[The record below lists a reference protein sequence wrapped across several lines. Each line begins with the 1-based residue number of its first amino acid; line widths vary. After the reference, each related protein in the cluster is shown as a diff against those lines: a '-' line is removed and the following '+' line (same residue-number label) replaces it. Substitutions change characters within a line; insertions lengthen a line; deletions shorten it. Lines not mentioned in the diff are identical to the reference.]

1 MALVGPEIEENL
13 SLRYLAGAL
22 EREGIRCELFAFNVE
37 SDFPRVLESIISAPR
52 PPLAVGLSLAFQ
64 WRAAD
69 FLALAVALRER
80 GFEGHVTA
88 GGHFATFACEPMLR
102 DFPELDSV
110 CRQEAEEV
118 VVSLARALLADEPL
132 HEVHGLAL
140 RTGEGV
146 HLTPPAPRPELA
158 SIPLPDRRG
167 EPARVLGHGVAPLV
181 GSRGCYARCSY
192 CCIAAWHEQAAPGRR
207 YRLRD
212 VAEVVDE
219 MVSMRRQR
227 GVDIFVF
234 HDDNFFLPRPTGSL
248 ERIHALAD
256 ALESRGIGPFASA
269 VKARPPDLVPEVLD
283 ALRDRLHCVRTYVG
297 IETDS
302 DQGLVTLGRRASSAH
317 NHEAIAGLRQ
327 RGMNACFNLLIFD
340 PDTSMADL
348 ERNVS
353 FMEAAADFPFCFGR
367 VELYAGT
374 PLLARMLAE
383 DRARGSWM
391 HHDYDLGS
399 EPVERVFKLA
409 VRCLGERNFGVEAL
423 VARLMGVRMEVAVA
437 STFHAAD
444 LGPRADAITRLLSL
458 DTAGTLRRI
467 LDHVATAPAEQDAGL
482 ATELLPERRGVDRR
496 VERDMEALGVELRAA
511 LAREGR
517 TAGYGE
523 EPLFEGPP

>member
-1 MALVGPEIEENL
+1 MEE
-13 SLRYLAGAL
+13 L
-22 EREGIRCELFAFNVE
+22 EDTAQEDSKCAQMV
-37 SDFPRVLESIISAPR
+37 V
-52 PPLAVGLSLAFQ
+52 Q
-64 WRAAD
+64 
-69 FLALAVALRER
+69 
-80 GFEGHVTA
+80 VTA
-88 GGHFATFACEPMLR
+88 IASTWITSQRESKHSSWL
-102 DFPELDSV
+102 
-110 CRQEAEEV
+110 
-118 VVSLARALLADEPL
+118 
-132 HEVHGLAL
+132 
-140 RTGEGV
+140 
-146 HLTPPAPRPELA
+146 PP
-158 SIPLPDRRG
+158 
-167 EPARVLGHGVAPLV
+167 VAPDPTH
-181 GSRGCYARCSY
+181 GMPQHATCQDFME
-192 CCIAAWHEQAAPGRR
+192 HQ
-207 YRLRD
+207 D
-212 VAEVVDE
+212 
-219 MVSMRRQR
+219 RQFTEE
-227 GVDIFVF
+227 D
-234 HDDNFFLPRPTGSL
+234 
-248 ERIHALAD
+248 
-256 ALESRGIGPFASA
+256 
-269 VKARPPDLVPEVLD
+269 
-283 ALRDRLHCVRTYVG
+283 
-297 IETDS
+297 
-302 DQGLVTLGRRASSAH
+302 
-317 NHEAIAGLRQ
+317 
-327 RGMNACFNLLIFD
+327 
-340 PDTSMADL
+340 
-348 ERNVS
+348 